1 MIPVSAIIPVFNRAA
16 KVVEAIESVRG
27 QTLPVAEI
35 VVVDDGSTDG
45 SAEAAGAF
53 PDVRVVKQERRGV
66 SAARNAGI
74 ARSDG
79 EYIAFLDSDDV
90 WHADKIAVQWNFMK
104 SRPQIPLSHTDE
116 IWIRKGRRVNRRKGQ
131 KKHGGS
137 IFTQCLETC
146 FIAASTVMVRR
157 DLFDVTGLFD
167 ESFSACEDYDLWLRV
182 ACRSEIGYIDRP
194 LATRHDGHGDQ
205 LSHIV
210 PYLDR
215 FRVDA
220 IVKLFATDI
229 LSDRQVRNAAG
240 ALVKKTNVLLA
251 GLEKKGLHREAGELR
266 RRVRNTLSRE
276 KNRLPG
282 CSGKKI

>member
-1 MIPVSAIIPVFNRAA
+1 MIPISAVIPVYNRAA
-16 KVVEAIESVRG
+16 MVVEAIESVRG

-45 SAEAAGAF
+45 SADAAGAF
-53 PDVRVVKQERRGV
+53 PGVRVVRQGRRGV
-66 SAARNAGI
+66 AAARNTGI
-74 ARSDG
+74 ARSEG
-79 EYIAFLDSDDV
+79 EYIAFLDSDDL
-90 WHADKIAVQWNFMK
+90 WHTDKIAVQWHYMK
-104 SRPQIPLSHTDE
+104 NRPRIPLTHTDE

-131 KKHGGS
+131 EKHGGS
-137 IFTQCLETC
+137 ILTQCLETC

-157 DLFDVTGLFD
+157 ELFDATGPFD
-167 ESFSACEDYDLWLRV
+167 ESFPACEDYDLWLRV

-220 IVKLFATDI
+220 IIKLFAAGL
-229 LSDRQVRNAAG
+229 LSDGQVESAAK
-240 ALVKKTNVLLA
+240 ALVKKTKILLA
-251 GLEKKGLHREAGELR
+251 GLKKKGLFLEAGELR
-266 RRVRNTLSRE
+266 RRVRGTLSRE
-276 KNRLPG
+276 KNRL
-282 CSGKKI
+282 